1 MAESPVKVAAGVRDK
16 ADRSTE
22 DVLDHHLQSFGA
34 GDLSGLLRDYSD
46 ESVIIAP
53 DGSVLRGSEQ
63 AAPLF
68 RALIAEFSKP
78 GASFSLD
85 QRVIDGETAYITWSA
100 ETADNVYELG
110 TDTFW
115 IHGGKI
121 LAQTLAVKANP
132 KR

>member
-1 MAESPVKVAAGVRDK
+1 VSKNPVEVATRVRDS
-16 ADRSTE
+16 ADRSIE
-22 DVLDHHLQSFGA
+22 DVLDHHLQAFGA

-121 LAQTLAVKANP
+121 LAQTLAVKADP
-132 KR
+132 KH